1 MSDRDKLI
9 DWAIELQQIS
19 QSALY
24 FCKNEYDIER
34 FERVRQIS
42 AEIMAL
48 KSGLDINVVKGL
60 FCNEVGYQTP
70 KIDTR
75 AALFRDNKI
84 LLVQENTGFWALPGG
99 WADIGNSLKEN
110 ALRELWEE
118 AGIKGEAKTLVACI
132 DKSYSTLKRHPFGVY
147 SFLILCEY
155 IEGEF
160 KPNIETIAS
169 DYFSRDNLPEL
180 APFKTTIEQIDLS
193 FEAHFSQNWKTRF
206 D

>member
-1 MSDRDKLI
+1 MVDDKLI
-9 DWAIELQQIS
+9 AWAVELQQIS

-24 FCKNEYDIER
+24 YCKNDYDIER
-34 FERVRQIS
+34 FERIREIS

-48 KSGLDINVVKGL
+48 KSGLDVSMVKGL

-75 AALFRDNKI
+75 AALFKDNKI

-118 AGIKGEAKTLVACI
+118 AGIIGEAKTLVACI
-132 DKSYSTLKRHPFGVY
+132 DKSHGSLKRHPYGIY
-147 SFLILCEY
+147 SFLILCDY
-155 IEGEF
+155 VSGTF
-160 KPNIETIAS
+160 KANIETIAS
-169 DYFSRDNLPEL
+169 DYFSKDNLPKL
-180 APFKTTIEQIDLS
+180 APYKTTIEQINLS
-193 FEAHFSQNWKTRF
+193 FEAHESDNWKTRF